1 MDVSKSAQDMFGM
14 AAEALGDAVS
24 GAATAVSGAAVE
36 RQPFMRGFVRLCND
50 GWLQGWHERNGGN
63 LTYRM
68 TDEDVQSCKS
78 FFSNKPGEW
87 VSMGVQ
93 ADNLCGAY
101 FVTTGAGRY
110 MRNVELD
117 PSYNVGIVEINETG
131 DSWRII
137 WGLRDGGKPTSEFP
151 SHFMNHSVRMDATD
165 GACRIMYHA
174 HPDSIIALTKVIP
187 LDSRN
192 ITRTLWKAMTE
203 CIMVFPQGV
212 GVVPCMV
219 PGGTDIAL
227 ATSELMKTYDTI
239 CRTIKGELIPNKKY
253 YLNLAGGNRYMT
265 LSVQHVFEEFDT
277 RVWVTPYDYLTD
289 TTSELVLAKLK
300 DTKITPIM
308 INSVNGQLRAMESTE
323 EIGVK
328 PGDVFHVDVK
338 ASNSKGVRHL
348 KDYAIILFEEG
359 EQSNDFVINDLV
371 NGIAVMNSSGEYEF
385 PYYDQINSNQ
395 SNFETRRSNIYAD
408 NGKERNMRVYKTSEE
423 PSVGVHVVIR
433 FLDKNG
439 NLFDPARYASY
450 STLNSYIDYGVNRQN
465 TSEGLELDFPLT
477 PWPVATDAYQYLR
490 GPVYQN
496 FSNLDVASLKADN
509 QAGRIPYNAKWP
521 SNDYAGAK
529 GWFVRMRSQMTFYQ
543 NGSYVIELKVPYS
556 TAM

>member
-1 MDVSKSAQDMFGM
+1 MNKHLYISILCAG
-14 AAEALGDAVS
+14 ALLSAVS
-24 GAATAVSGAAVE
+24 CFKEPTTEGYIG
-36 RQPFMRGFVRLCND
+36 D
-50 GWLQGWHERNGGN
+50 GIYLQGADTMHVTIGAKSSSSTAWLDNSTRPV
-63 LTYRM
+63 TFVI
-68 TDEDVQSCKS
+68 EDVRDEEG
-78 FFSNKPGEW
+78 NH
-87 VSMGVQ
+87 
-93 ADNLCGAY
+93 A
-101 FVTTGAGRY
+101 AG
-110 MRNVELD
+110 
-117 PSYNVGIVEINETG
+117 
-131 DSWRII
+131 
-137 WGLRDGGKPTSEFP
+137 F
-151 SHFMNHSVRMDATD
+151 
-165 GACRIMYHA
+165 
-174 HPDSIIALTKVIP
+174 
-187 LDSRN
+187 
-192 ITRTLWKAMTE
+192 
-203 CIMVFPQGV
+203 
-212 GVVPCMV
+212 
-219 PGGTDIAL
+219 
-227 ATSELMKTYDTI
+227 
-239 CRTIKGELIPNKKY
+239 
-253 YLNLAGGNRYMT
+253 
-265 LSVQHVFEEFDT
+265 FEEFDT

-543 NGSYVIELKVPYS
+543 HGSYVIELKVPYS
-556 TAM
+556 TVM